1 MECTKEKSKMVKKM
15 DQAQWYGIMVIYM
28 MVNGRMINE
37 MVMESS
43 VLLMIKYLTNIK
55 DNSKMIK

>member
-1 MECTKEKSKMVKKM
+1 
-15 DQAQWYGIMVIYM
+15 